1 MPRPWLQNIVNDP
14 AQVQNL
20 ANTKEDF
27 EVMRGLWNGLYA
39 YREWHD
45 THVVKRAKII
55 DLI

>member
-1 MPRPWLQNIVNDP
+1 MPRTWLQDIVNNP
-14 AQVQNL
+14 AQVSNL